1 MSIGSDRMPRVVTRN
16 NKKYYRM
23 IVTGKRYHI
32 PLEKL
37 DYANKHGITE
47 MAIRNR
53 LRYGWTIERAVT
65 EGIIDD

>member
-1 MSIGSDRMPRVVTRN
+1 
-16 NKKYYRM
+16 M

-65 EGIIDD
+65 EGIIDG